1 MINRTEGMQQ
11 GTIQRATDDAT
22 QTTSTDSSPRFE
34 RRAMPSASKAE
45 EMVALLANRIRSNEA
60 RR

>member
-22 QTTSTDSSPRFE
+22 QTTRTDTASRFE
-34 RRAMPSASKAE
+34 RRTMPSSKAE
-45 EMVALLANRIRSNEA
+45 EMVALLANRIKSNEA